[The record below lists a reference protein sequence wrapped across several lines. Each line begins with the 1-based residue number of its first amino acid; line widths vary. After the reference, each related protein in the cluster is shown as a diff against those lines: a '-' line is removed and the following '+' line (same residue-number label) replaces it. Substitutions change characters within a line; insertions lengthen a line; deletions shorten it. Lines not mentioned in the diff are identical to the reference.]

1 MDALQEAR
9 ISLDSISP
17 CIREI
22 SRRYPISVSGVF
34 GSVARGTNEP
44 ESDVDVFAQFDE
56 GHTFLDE
63 ERFREEISQATG
75 ADVDL
80 VTTLAGATRSF
91 KESLIKDMVVLY
103 ER

>member
-1 MDALQEAR
+1 MGTLQEAR

-34 GSVARGTNEP
+34 GSVARGTNGR
-44 ESDVDVFAQFDE
+44 ESDIDVFAQFDE

-63 ERFREEISQATG
+63 EGFREEVSQFIGT
-75 ADVDL
+75 DVDL
-80 VTTLAGATRSF
+80 VTTLEGATRSF
-91 KESLIKDMVVLY
+91 KESLISDMVVLY

>member
-1 MDALQEAR
+1 MNLIILGSRDVGSLEEAC

-34 GSVARGTNEP
+34 GSVARGTNGR
-44 ESDVDVFAQFDE
+44 ESDIDVFAQFDE

-63 ERFREEISQATG
+63 ERFREEVPGPQEPTST
-75 ADVDL
+75 
-80 VTTLAGATRSF
+80 S
-91 KESLIKDMVVLY
+91 
-103 ER
+103 